1 MAIYELQGEA
11 PQLPEA
17 GSFWIAPNAVLI
29 GRVRLMKG
37 SSVWFGAVLRGDN
50 DWITVGENSNIQD
63 NAVLHTDAGIPLEI
77 GTNVTVG
84 HSVTLHGCTIGDN
97 CIIGTGATLL
107 NRCNVGANSVVGA
120 HALLAEGKNY
130 PEQSLI
136 LGVPGRVV
144 RALSDEDVKALP
156 LAAAHYVENAQRYA
170 LGLKEVGR

>member
-1 MAIYELQGEA
+1 MAIYELHGEA

-50 DWITVGENSNIQD
+50 DWITIGENSNIQD
-63 NAVLHTDAGIPLEI
+63 NSVLHTDAGIPLEI

-97 CIIGTGATLL
+97 CIVGTGATLL
-107 NRCNVGANSVVGA
+107 NRCKVGANSIVGA
-120 HALLAEGKNY
+120 HALVPEGKNY
-130 PEQSLI
+130 PEKSLI
-136 LGVPGRVV
+136 LGVPARVV
-144 RALSDEDVKALP
+144 RELSDEDAKTLP
-156 LAAAHYVENAQRYA
+156 LAATHYVENAQRYA
-170 LGLKEVGR
+170 QGLKEIG